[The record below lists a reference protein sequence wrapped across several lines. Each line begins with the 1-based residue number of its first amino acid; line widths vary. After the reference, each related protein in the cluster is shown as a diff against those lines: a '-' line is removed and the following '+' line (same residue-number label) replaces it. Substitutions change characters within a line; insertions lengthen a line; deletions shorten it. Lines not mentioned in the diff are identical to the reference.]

1 MFNSRRS
8 RDIAT
13 NKADIIDVY
22 SNAFCASGM
31 HLPNGSFTTF
41 GGNGAVGP
49 GGNLG
54 SVPYSNGASAQFDD
68 TYKDYDGT
76 RAIRI
81 VNPCTGSNSDL
92 VSNPQCGWWE
102 DATVLQMQKSRWYST
117 AEALAD
123 GTIALI
129 GGFVNGGYINRNY
142 PNTDPAYEGGAAEPT
157 VEFYPTRG
165 DAKVMQF
172 MIDTSGLNS
181 YAHAFMMPSGKMFL
195 QANVSAMLWNPDTFE
210 ENRLPDVP
218 GGVVR
223 VYPASGGVAML
234 PLTPQNNYNPTLLF
248 CGGSDMPEYDWGNY
262 SWPFVDTWLVPASKD
277 CQRITP
283 EPLDGSSPTWEQDD
297 DMFESRTMG
306 QLINLPDGTLL
317 VLNGGLNGTGGY
329 AERTLTTLTYGQMPF
344 GMSLA
349 SGPVGRP
356 SIYNP
361 SAVAGSRWNS
371 DQLSTSSIPRLY
383 HSTALL
389 LPDGSVMIA
398 GSNPNVDVNLTTFFP
413 TTYKVEYFYP
423 PYYSENRPV
432 PTGIPQTLT
441 YGGNYFDITISS
453 SSYSGSANTAADNT
467 KIMVIRPGWTTH
479 AMNMGQRALQLNNTY
494 TVNNDGSI
502 VYHVCQMPPNANIF
516 QPGPAFVYVTVN
528 GIPSNGSYVIIGSG
542 KVETQTMNPV
552 ETLPPSV
559 RVDSATGTGSSSNS
573 NSTNVGNNNNN
584 NNNSASSSSLSSGAI
599 GGIVAAIAILAIFG
613 TVGFFI
619 LRRRRTAAQRD
630 PSGTLLSHET
640 GVGGAEV
647 AESFRQRDSDSAS
660 FAPLQRSDMTQWGQS
675 RDHLVSPSPYPSGA
689 PSGEFDPYDPRSNHN
704 ASVVGPTRY

>member
-1 MFNSRRS
+1 
-8 RDIAT
+8 
-13 NKADIIDVY
+13 
-22 SNAFCASGM
+22 M

-41 GGNGAVGP
+41 GGNGAIGP

-54 SVPYSNGASAQFDD
+54 SVPYPNGASAQYDE

-81 VNPCTGSNSDL
+81 VSPCTGSNSDL
-92 VSNPQCGWWE
+92 VSKPECGWWE

-117 AEALAD
+117 AEPLAD

-142 PNTDPAYEGGAAEPT
+142 PNTDPTYEGGAAEPT
-157 VEFYPTRG
+157 VEFFPSRG
-165 DAKVMQF
+165 DARIMQF

-181 YAHAFMMPSGKMFL
+181 YAHAFVMPSGRMFL

-210 ENRLPDVP
+210 EVRLPDIP
-218 GGVVR
+218 GGVIR

-234 PLTPQNNYNPTLLF
+234 PMTPENQYNPTVLL

-297 DMFESRTMG
+297 DMLESRTMG
-306 QLINLPDGTLL
+306 QLVNLPDGTIL
-317 VLNGGLNGTGGY
+317 VVNGGLNGTAGY
-329 AERTLTTLTYGQMPF
+329 AERTLTTPTYGQMPF

-361 SAVAGSRWNS
+361 SAPKGSRWNS
-371 DQLSTSSIPRLY
+371 DGLSSSSIPRLY
-383 HSTALL
+383 HSSALL

-398 GSNPNVDVNLTTFFP
+398 GSNPNVDVNLTTAFP

-423 PYYSENRPV
+423 SYYSANRPV

-441 YGGNYFDITISS
+441 YGGKYFDITISP

-479 AMNMGQRALQLNNTY
+479 AMSMGQRALQLNSTY

-502 VYHVCQMPPNANIF
+502 VYHVSQMPPNANIF

-528 GIPSNGSYVIIGSG
+528 GIPSNGSYVIVGSG
-542 KVETQTMNPV
+542 KVETQTMNSV
-552 ETLPPSV
+552 DTLPPSV
-559 RVDSATGTGSSSNS
+559 RVDSATGTGSSNNS
-573 NSTNVGNNNNN
+573 N
-584 NNNSASSSSLSSGAI
+584 NNNSGDNNASSSSLSSGAV
-599 GGIVAAIAILAIFG
+599 GGIVAAAIAVLAIFG

-619 LRRRRTAAQRD
+619 LRRRRVAAQKD

-640 GVGGAEV
+640 GVGGADV
-647 AESFRQRDSDSAS
+647 AEPFRQRDSDSTS

-675 RDHLVSPSPYPSGA
+675 RDHLVSPSPYPSGVS
-689 PSGEFDPYDPRSNHN
+689 SGEFDPYNPRSSHN
-704 ASVVGPTRY
+704 ASAAGLTRY